1 MYKIFIK
8 YYGELVDEVSGV
20 DGTGD
25 CQEEY
30 ELGEE
35 YIVESVR
42 LLEKKIKELLQNAT
56 SNLLGNP
63 FVVDEETDTNI
74 NKILLELEKQKEYV
88 IRLFN
93 DKQENWNSYYEIV
106 IQKCNDLENYC
117 KIYERN
123 CVIDIIK
130 KEVNNKYEKL
140 KDTLFETRRENLICE
155 VSLLQEIEKFLDNE
169 KTDISIELADLKII
183 QKNLDCLVDEI
194 VAIYYNSELGNSYK
208 DIEYM
213 FREFIREF
221 KEN

>member
-1 MYKIFIK
+1 MYKVFIK

-25 CQEEY
+25 CQEKY

-35 YIVESVR
+35 YIIESVK
-42 LLEKKIKELLQNAT
+42 LLEKKIEELLQNAT

-63 FVVDEETDTNI
+63 FVIDEETDTDI
-74 NKILLELEKQKEYV
+74 SKIFLALEKQNEYV

-93 DKQENWNSYYEIV
+93 EKQENWNSYYEIV

-117 KIYERN
+117 QIYGRN
-123 CVIDIIK
+123 CVIDTIK
-130 KEVNNKYEKL
+130 KEVNNQYEKL
-140 KDTLFETRRENLICE
+140 KNTLFETKRENLICE
-155 VSLLQEIEKFLDNE
+155 VSLLQEIERFLDNE
-169 KTDISIELADLKII
+169 KTDINIELNDLKIV
-183 QKNLDCLVDEI
+183 QDNLDYLVDEL

>member
-8 YYGELVDEVSGV
+8 YYGELIDEVSGV
-20 DGTGD
+20 DGAGD

-74 NKILLELEKQKEYV
+74 NKIFLALEKQDEYV

>member
-1 MYKIFIK
+1 MYKVFIK

-25 CQEEY
+25 CQEKY

-35 YIVESVR
+35 YIIESVK
-42 LLEKKIKELLQNAT
+42 LLEKKIEELLQNAT

-63 FVVDEETDTNI
+63 FVIDEETDTDI
-74 NKILLELEKQKEYV
+74 SKIFLALEKQKEYV

-93 DKQENWNSYYEIV
+93 EKQENWNSYYEIV

-117 KIYERN
+117 QEYERN
-123 CVIDIIK
+123 YIIDTIK
-130 KEVNNKYEKL
+130 DEVNKKYEKL
-140 KDTLFETRRENLICE
+140 KNTLFETKRENLICE
-155 VSLLQEIEKFLDNE
+155 VSLLQEIQKFLDNE
-169 KTDISIELADLKII
+169 ITDINIELADLKIV
-183 QKNLDCLVDEI
+183 QKNLDYLVDEI

>member
-1 MYKIFIK
+1 MYKVFIK

-25 CQEEY
+25 CQEKY

-35 YIVESVR
+35 YIIESVK
-42 LLEKKIKELLQNAT
+42 LLEKKIEELLQNAT

-63 FVVDEETDTNI
+63 FVVDEETDTDI
-74 NKILLELEKQKEYV
+74 SKIFLALEKQNEYV

-93 DKQENWNSYYEIV
+93 EKQENWNSYYEIV

-117 KIYERN
+117 QIYGRN
-123 CVIDIIK
+123 YIIDTIK
-130 KEVNNKYEKL
+130 DEVNKKYEKL
-140 KDTLFETRRENLICE
+140 KNTLFETKRENLICE
-155 VSLLQEIEKFLDNE
+155 VSLLQEIQKFLNNE
-169 KTDISIELADLKII
+169 ITDISIELADLKII

>member
-8 YYGELVDEVSGV
+8 YYGELIDEVSGV
-20 DGTGD
+20 DGAGD

-74 NKILLELEKQKEYV
+74 NKIFLALEKQDEYV

-183 QKNLDCLVDEI
+183 QKNLDCLIDEI

>member
-8 YYGELVDEVSGV
+8 YYGELIDEVSGV

-35 YIVESVR
+35 YIVESAR
-42 LLEKKIKELLQNAT
+42 LLDKKIEELLQNAT
-56 SNLLGNP
+56 INLLGNP
-63 FVVDEETDTNI
+63 FVVDEETDTDI
-74 NKILLELEKQKEYV
+74 SRIFLALEKQDEYV

-140 KDTLFETRRENLICE
+140 KDTLFETKRENLICE

>member
-1 MYKIFIK
+1 MYKVFIK

-35 YIVESVR
+35 YVVESAR
-42 LLEKKIKELLQNAT
+42 LLDKKIEELLQNAT

-63 FVVDEETDTNI
+63 FVVDEETDTDI
-74 NKILLELEKQKEYV
+74 IKIFLELEKRNEYV

-93 DKQENWNSYYEIV
+93 GKQENWNSYYEIV

-117 KIYERN
+117 EIYERN
-123 CVIDIIK
+123 CVIDTIK

-155 VSLLQEIEKFLDNE
+155 VSLLQEIERFLDNE

-194 VAIYYNSELGNSYK
+194 VSIYYNSELGNSYK
-208 DIEYM
+208 DIKCM
-213 FREFIREF
+213 FNEFIEDF

>member
-8 YYGELVDEVSGV
+8 YYGELIDEVSGV
-20 DGTGD
+20 DGAGD

-93 DKQENWNSYYEIV
+93 EKQENWNSYYEIV
-106 IQKCNDLENYC
+106 IQKCNDLKNYC
-117 KIYERN
+117 QEYERN
-123 CVIDIIK
+123 YIIDTIK
-130 KEVNNKYEKL
+130 DEVNKKYEKL
-140 KDTLFETRRENLICE
+140 KNTLFETKRENLICE
-155 VSLLQEIEKFLDNE
+155 VSLLQEIQKFLDNE
-169 KTDISIELADLKII
+169 ITDINIELADLKIV
-183 QKNLDCLVDEI
+183 QKNLDYLVDEI

>member
-8 YYGELVDEVSGV
+8 YYGELIDEVSGV
-20 DGTGD
+20 DGAGD

-56 SNLLGNP
+56 SNLLENP

-74 NKILLELEKQKEYV
+74 NKIFLALEKQDEYV

-155 VSLLQEIEKFLDNE
+155 VSLLQEIQKFLDNE